1 MGERG
6 PVPKR
11 SEDSHRRRP
20 PVQPILKAEGAQIV
34 RIPDPDPDWHPIAIE
49 MYRSLGQSGQARFY
63 EPSDWMF
70 AYSLM
75 DDLSSYKKQTR
86 RSSNMLAAILS
97 GLSSLL
103 VTEGDRRRVQVELS
117 RPEREGGESDG
128 VLEMKKW
135 RDQLSS

>member
-1 MGERG
+1 MGDRG

-20 PVQPILKAEGAQIV
+20 PAQPILRAPGADDV
-34 RIPDPDPDWHPIAIE
+34 PIPEADPDWHPIASDL
-49 MYRSLGQSGQARFY
+49 YRSLAASGQARFY

-86 RSSNMLAAILS
+86 RSSQMLATILS

-103 VTEGDRRRVQVELS
+103 VTEGDRRRVQIELS
-117 RPEREGGESDG
+117 RAPIHGDTEG
-128 VLEMKKW
+128 VVEMQKW
-135 RDQLSS
+135 RDQLHA